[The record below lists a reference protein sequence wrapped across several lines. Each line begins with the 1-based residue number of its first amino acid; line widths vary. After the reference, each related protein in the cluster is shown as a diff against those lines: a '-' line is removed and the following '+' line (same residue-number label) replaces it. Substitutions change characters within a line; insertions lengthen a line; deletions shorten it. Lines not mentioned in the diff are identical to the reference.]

1 MKNSTNFSRRH
12 LWEKMLDFSRFSI
25 IQMQKLGLFVLEVKL
40 ETDEF
45 QPNTLDENVSKTH
58 KLLRAT

>member
-1 MKNSTNFSRRH
+1 
-12 LWEKMLDFSRFSI
+12 MLDFSRFSI

-45 QPNTLDENVSKTH
+45 QPNTLDENVSKPTSCQGH
-58 KLLRAT
+58 IAW

>member
-1 MKNSTNFSRRH
+1 
-12 LWEKMLDFSRFSI
+12 
-25 IQMQKLGLFVLEVKL
+25 MQKLGLFVLEVKL